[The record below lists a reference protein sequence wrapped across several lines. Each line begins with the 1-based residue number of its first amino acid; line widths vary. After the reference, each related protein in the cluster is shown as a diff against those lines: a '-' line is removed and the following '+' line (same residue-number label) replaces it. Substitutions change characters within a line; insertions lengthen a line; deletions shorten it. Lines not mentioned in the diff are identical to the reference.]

1 MTKEN
6 IELKSEILRQK
17 QPTIT
22 NNEIDCGNVKQSIRP
37 VSMYET
43 REGIKCDMIQNVQ
56 VRKKYI
62 LAYLLHN
69 VFLQKH
75 HIKAMVQHIK
85 QCIFIIIKIIL
96 NIY

>member
-22 NNEIDCGNVKQSIRP
+22 NNEIDCGDVKQSIRP

-43 REGIKCDMIQNVQ
+43 REGIKCDIIQNVQ

-62 LAYLLHN
+62 LAYYLLYN

-75 HIKAMVQHIK
+75 HIEAMVQHI
-85 QCIFIIIKIIL
+85 L
-96 NIY
+96 